1 MAEFNLNIKS
11 PKLVDLKTQKTEYF
25 DLSIIANLEPRDEPS
40 QLAFTEV
47 FFEPLPLNIDP
58 ESLRA
63 AGGSII
69 TNQEKNSQ
77 GSAMK
82 SVATSTTPKK
92 GKFIQ
97 IGFFRFQSNADTNVK
112 KMEDN
117 GIPVQLVRS
126 EIKGK
131 TFWRVIVGPALST
144 SELSILLNKIKILGY
159 SDAYFVNG

>member
-1 MAEFNLNIKS
+1 M
-11 PKLVDLKTQKTEYF
+11 KTQKTEYL
-25 DLSIIANLEPRDEPS
+25 DLAIITNLEPREEPS
-40 QLAFTEV
+40 QLALAEV
-47 FFEPLPLNIDP
+47 FFAPLPLIIDP
-58 ESLRA
+58 ENLRA

-69 TNQEKNSQ
+69 MNQEKNSQ
-77 GSAMK
+77 GSAIK

-97 IGFFRFQSNADTNVK
+97 IGFFRFQSNADTNVRN
-112 KMEDN
+112 MEDN